1 MAEDIQGKE
10 TRGVGVFLP
19 TLVVLGVL
27 VAALYGIA
35 QVWTDVRWFSQL
47 GAGQVFWKQFGWW
60 LALGI
65 FGFAVVFICALANFV
80 FAVRGKIALG
90 HRTDADEGP
99 ALRAI
104 SKVKVQIIALGVA
117 AVLGLLFGAPLASQW
132 RTYLLWFNRTS
143 FGSTDAQFGNDI
155 GFYVFTFPMLQ
166 SLVTFFLSAVMVA
179 AMAGFVGYIYKRS
192 IQGGEGSFF
201 TAKVRRHAA
210 ILAAIASMLV
220 AANFWLERYDLLLA
234 NNKKFS
240 GASFTDINATLP
252 GLTTLAIVSAL
263 VSVLFI
269 VAAVRNVF
277 KPALTG
283 IAAGVVASL
292 VVGWAYPAL
301 VQTFKVT
308 PNAVEMESPYIQ
320 RNIDAT
326 RTAYGLDDIETTNY
340 AATSQAAAGQLRA
353 DADTTAQ
360 IRLLDPSIVSPTFN
374 QLQQNR
380 QYYQFV
386 DQLTV
391 DRYNTAEKNR
401 DTVIAVREL
410 NLDGLDGAQRTWVN
424 DHTVYTHGYGVAA
437 AYGNTTTDRGAPVF
451 FQKDIPSTGELG
463 DYEARVYFGQRSP
476 EYSIVGAPKGEQ
488 PWEID
493 YPDDKAEN
501 GQIFTTYTGDG
512 GPKLSN
518 AWEKLMYAI
527 KFRSTDMFFS
537 DRVTSSSQILYDRD
551 PQERVSKVA
560 PYLTL
565 DSRAYPAIVDMDGDE
580 STPKRLVWIVDAYTT
595 SNNYPYSARTSLESA
610 IRDAQSSGADV
621 YGKVDEINYVRNS
634 VKAVVDAY
642 TGKVTL
648 YQWDE
653 KDPVLHAWG
662 NIFPGMLTPVSE
674 MSGDL
679 MAHMR
684 YPEDMF
690 KVQRTLLTKYH
701 VRDAAAFYSGGDF
714 WNVPNEPTEKGTTS
728 SGAARQQ
735 PPFYLTL
742 QMPGQDSAQFSLT
755 SGFVPGGTTKRNVM
769 TGFLAVDSNAGNE
782 PGKIRE
788 GYGKLR
794 LLELPRDSTVPGP
807 GQAENNFLT
816 DPNVSRNLNLLDQ
829 AGTKV
834 TLGNLLTLPVGGGL
848 LYVQPVYVSA
858 ASGTQYP
865 LVQYVLTAFGDDNK
879 IGFAPTLD
887 EALNQT
893 FGGDSG
899 ASAGDADI
907 DKDATI
913 ASGDVSAPV
922 DAAGDAGTAADGS
935 GSGGAADSSGAGS
948 DGQTGTSAGS
958 SATSS
963 GTGSEGAAAAGSVSE
978 ALGKAQA
985 AMKAA
990 QDAMKAGD
998 WAAYGKAQAELQ
1010 KALDA
1015 AIAAQN
1021 AGGK

>member
-1 MAEDIQGKE
+1 MAEDIDEKE
-10 TRGVGVFLP
+10 SRGFGVFLP

-65 FGFAVVFICALANFV
+65 FGFAVVFFCALAS
-80 FAVRGKIALG
+80 FAFAARGKIALG
-90 HRTDADEGP
+90 HRTDGDEGP
-99 ALRAI
+99 ALRAM
-104 SKVKVQIIALGVA
+104 SKVRVQIIALAIA
-117 AVLGLLFGAPLASQW
+117 AFLGLIFGAPLASQW
-132 RTYLLWFNRTS
+132 RTYLMWFNRTS
-143 FGSTDAQFGNDI
+143 FGSKDAQFGNDI
-155 GFYVFTFPMLQ
+155 GFYVFTLPMLR
-166 SLVTFFLSAVMVA
+166 SLVAFFLSVVVVA
-179 AMAGFVGYIYKRS
+179 ALAGLVGYIYKRS
-192 IQGGEGSFF
+192 RQGGEGSFF
-201 TAKVRRHAA
+201 TVKVRRHGA
-210 ILAAIASMLV
+210 ILGACASFLV
-220 AANFWLERYDLLLA
+220 AANFWLDRYDLLLA

-252 GLTTLAIVSAL
+252 GLTTLSIVSLL
-263 VSVLFI
+263 VGVLFI
-269 VAAVRNVF
+269 LAAVRNVF

-292 VVGWAYPAL
+292 VVVWAYPAL

-340 AATSQAAAGQLRA
+340 AATSQAEAGQLRA

-360 IRLLDPSIVSPTFN
+360 IRLLDPAIVSPTFN

-386 DQLTV
+386 DQLSV

-410 NLDGLDGAQRTWVN
+410 NLDGLDSAQRTWVN

-463 DYEARVYFGQRSP
+463 EYEARVYFGQKSP
-476 EYSIVGAPKGEQ
+476 EYSIVGAPKGQ
-488 PWEID
+488 SPWEID

-527 KFRSTDMFFS
+527 KFRSTDLFFS

-565 DSRAYPAIVDMDGDE
+565 DSRAYPAIVDTDDDD
-580 STPKRLVWIVDAYTT
+580 STAKRLVWIVDAYTT
-595 SNNYPYSARTSLESA
+595 SNNYPYSARTSLDSA

-653 KDPVLHAWG
+653 KDPVLHAWA

-714 WNVPNEPTEKGTTS
+714 WNVPNEPTEKGTAA
-728 SGAARQQ
+728 SGTARQQ

-913 ASGDVSAPV
+913 ASGDVTAPADDSANASSGGS
-922 DAAGDAGTAADGS
+922 DTSASSESSDTASGSAASGEAAGAGE
-935 GSGGAADSSGAGS
+935 SSGAA
-948 DGQTGTSAGS
+948 SAG
-958 SATSS
+958 
-963 GTGSEGAAAAGSVSE
+963 AAGSVSE
-978 ALGKAQA
+978 ALEKASA
-985 AMKAA
+985 AMKASQA
-990 QDAMKAGD
+990 AMKAGD

-1010 KALDA
+1010 QALDA

-1021 AGGK
+1021 AGK